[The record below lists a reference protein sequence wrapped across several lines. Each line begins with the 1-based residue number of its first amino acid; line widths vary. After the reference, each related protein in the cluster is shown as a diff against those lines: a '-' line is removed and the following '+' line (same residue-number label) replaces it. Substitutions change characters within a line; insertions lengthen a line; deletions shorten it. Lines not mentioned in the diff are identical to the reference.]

1 MTKYIFFNVIFA
13 RKQEKCAKTRT
24 HVQLTETG
32 QMPIVLCRTT
42 KL

>member
-13 RKQEKCAKTRT
+13 RKQEKCDKIRT
-24 HVQLTETG
+24 YVQLTGTD
-32 QMPIVLCRTT
+32 QMPIVLCRKT

>member
-24 HVQLTETG
+24 SVQLTDTG
-32 QMPIVLCRTT
+32 QMPIVLCIKT